1 MYWEKSFRV
10 PLIADAMRRDRL
22 FLIRS
27 NIKVVFDNEI
37 SPDQRKADRIWK
49 LRPFLEQVLQGCL
62 KQYRM
67 QSLSLD
73 KMIVPFTG
81 TCPVKQFVPNKQN
94 PECLTELVLANPDRV
109 VCDFVVY
116 QGKQSFPEDMNEKFW
131 QCECSILIITRSLV
145 PGYVLYIDRFFNRTI
160 LADQLIDQ
168 GITSTLMKSRVPK
181 NTDLPDDQGFKKNNE
196 RGTSAVT
203 IREDGKM
210 VRQ

>member
-1 MYWEKSFRV
+1 M
-10 PLIADAMRRDRL
+10 
-22 FLIRS
+22 
-27 NIKVVFDNEI
+27 
-37 SPDQRKADRIWK
+37 
-49 LRPFLEQVLQGCL
+49 
-62 KQYRM
+62 
-67 QSLSLD
+67 
-73 KMIVPFTG
+73 
-81 TCPVKQFVPNKQN
+81 PNKQN
-94 PECLTELVLANPDRV
+94 PEGLTELVLANSDGV

-145 PGYVLYIDRFFNRTI
+145 PGYALYIDRFFNRTR
-160 LADQLIDQ
+160 LADQLLDQ

-181 NTDLPDDQGFKKNNE
+181 NTDLPDDWGFKKNNE